1 MNKLT
6 KKLDKNILKLKKL
19 NVKPG
24 GQNSILALRHPPI
37 IPSCFW
43 QIIFLLWA
51 MIDKT
56 LLYISL
62 VKYLH
67 YFKTSNKTN
76 LCTITIFIITKFLF
90 PSHII
95 RCQVMSMIPTYTVH
109 QNYDYGYVY
118 VYYLLY
124 NVAVGQNLTTSTFQL
139 LKTFTKH

>member
-24 GQNSILALRHPPI
+24 GQNSIPPLNHPPI
-37 IPSCFW
+37 IPSSSW

-56 LLYISL
+56 HLYISL

-67 YFKTSNKTN
+67 YIKK
-76 LCTITIFIITKFLF
+76 
-90 PSHII
+90 
-95 RCQVMSMIPTYTVH
+95 
-109 QNYDYGYVY
+109 
-118 VYYLLY
+118 
-124 NVAVGQNLTTSTFQL
+124 
-139 LKTFTKH
+139 LK

>member
-1 MNKLT
+1 MEFLLSIIHMNKLT

-24 GQNSILALRHPPI
+24 GQNSIVALRHPPI

-95 RCQVMSMIPTYTVH
+95 RCQVMSMIPTYNNSKAQCTRIMIMIMFMFIT
-109 QNYDYGYVY
+109 
-118 VYYLLY
+118 YYIM
-124 NVAVGQNLTTSTFQL
+124 
-139 LKTFTKH
+139 